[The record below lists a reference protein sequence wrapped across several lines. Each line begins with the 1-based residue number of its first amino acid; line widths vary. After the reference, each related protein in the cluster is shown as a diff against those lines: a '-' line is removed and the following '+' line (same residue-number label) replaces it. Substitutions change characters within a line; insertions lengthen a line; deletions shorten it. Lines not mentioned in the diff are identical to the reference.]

1 MQDSSDSIIEDDSK
15 NSVVLSESPILNI
28 IQQSDSN
35 GQQLPLKIV
44 KQSWISYFCECFRI
58 SNISAFQKAPNN
70 LIEPQLP
77 KFIGKNTLVLDLD
90 ETLVHSSFTSL
101 PCDINFSLFL
111 EDQEYN
117 IYVLKRP
124 EVDRF
129 LKVCCELFEVVIF
142 TASLEEYASPLID
155 LLDIEKKIPYR
166 LYRDSCT
173 IINNSFVKDLSRL
186 GRDLNHV
193 VIVDN
198 SPTSY
203 SLQPMNAVP
212 IKTWIDDPQDHEL
225 NILIHVLEK
234 LSVVNDIPKV
244 LNEIKK
250 RNWTLSAHSVYKL
263 IESEFIPANRGDYNS
278 PVHHNGVKKF
288 KFENA

>member
-15 NSVVLSESPILNI
+15 NNIVVSESPILDV
-28 IQQSDSN
+28 IQQSDAN

-58 SNISAFQKAPNN
+58 SNISTFQKAPKNF
-70 LIEPQLP
+70 LGPQLP
-77 KFIGKNTLVLDLD
+77 EYTGKNTLVLDLD
-90 ETLVHSSFTSL
+90 ETLVHSSFSSV
-101 PCDINFSLFL
+101 PSDINFSLFL
-111 EDQEYN
+111 EDQEYS
-117 IYVLKRP
+117 IFVLKRP

-173 IINNSFVKDLSRL
+173 IINNNFVKDLSRL

-193 VIVDN
+193 VIVD
-198 SPTSY
+198 
-203 SLQPMNAVP
+203 
-212 IKTWIDDPQDHEL
+212 
-225 NILIHVLEK
+225 VL
-234 LSVVNDIPKV
+234 
-244 LNEIKK
+244 
-250 RNWTLSAHSVYKL
+250 
-263 IESEFIPANRGDYNS
+263 FI
-278 PVHHNGVKKF
+278 
-288 KFENA
+288 